1 MLDLLLILPA
11 VGILVAAYLLRTLL
25 GLRMPEVTH
34 LKKARLH
41 RPPDIMVELFN
52 EVDRTLG
59 GLGFEHVCWA
69 TVQTV
74 PPLPGLAP
82 PLARLYRHPQHPVIA
97 RVTPPHGLFSAD
109 HCAVIFL
116 SIDTKRCFLA
126 TTRRVP
132 EFLPPLPETLAL
144 QINADV
150 GTLAEQFQAHILEMA
165 RQKGKWQARQEKK
178 RRWLDR
184 SEKKGACPWALA
196 LINRFEKKST
206 QWSIEQSH
214 VVAMPE
220 GGLTP
225 TTANVVRFAWEF
237 FTGRQHRP
245 APERDPLPPGRAA
258 YLFRNWRRTS
268 RLPLPLPAQLWPFL
282 ASTLLFSVV
291 VGFYWGWHFALLL
304 FFVIPL
310 HESGHWLAMRLQGY
324 RNLQIPMLPLI
335 GGVTAD
341 REPQPRA
348 RDRAITSLMG
358 PLPGIFAGWALLWI
372 FGVAHGWISDLGILL
387 LTVNYLSLL
396 PVTPLDGGQM
406 LKALVPPQRFHLLI
420 GIELLG
426 TAGLFYLAGSSD
438 APGLAVLVLIPL
450 LGVLGRMRKRRILSE
465 MRDSLIVP
473 GEKPS
478 SAQIE
483 AVVASLDR
491 TRKRY
496 RPLMKKVRE
505 IDEILTTLRS
515 LPVAP
520 RLAGILL
527 TLYSACFVVLPILA
541 YAASPSIQAAAN
553 LLHPGKGM
561 EPDAT
566 HPREMAL
573 PMDQLLAE
581 LAEAHGKTDQRSG
594 AQPAQM
600 ILFPSA
606 SEQTITGA
614 ERRLGIHLADDY
626 REFLAASNGFVHEW
640 SPHNKNN
647 HYRLLP
653 VEQVD
658 ILERAIPGLV
668 PQLRA
673 GLEARDGK
681 EAQAETRLDPET
693 LRNTLLIGM
702 KSLSEYLLLET
713 HTQADGGTAL
723 LVIDERLHVTRYP
736 GLRAYLANELA
747 GFQVPD

>member
-1 MLDLLLILPA
+1 
-11 VGILVAAYLLRTLL
+11 
-25 GLRMPEVTH
+25 MPEVIH

-41 RPPDIMVELFN
+41 RPPDIMAGLFN
-52 EVDRTLG
+52 EADRTLG

-69 TVQTV
+69 TVHTV

-97 RVTPPHGLFSAD
+97 RVTPPHGPFSTD

-116 SIDTKRCFLA
+116 SIDTKKCFLA

-132 EFLPPLPETLAL
+132 ELLPRLPETLAL
-144 QINADV
+144 QINANV

-165 RQKGKWQARQEKK
+165 RQKGKWQARLEKK

-184 SEKKGACPWALA
+184 SEKKGTGPWALA
-196 LINRFEKKST
+196 VTNRFEKKST
-206 QWSIEQSH
+206 QWNIEQSH

-220 GGLTP
+220 GGLAP
-225 TTANVVRFAWEF
+225 STASVVRFAWEF

-245 APERDPLPPGRAA
+245 TPEREPLPPGRAA

-268 RLPLPLPAQLWPFL
+268 RLPLPRPAQLWLFL
-282 ASTLLFSVV
+282 AGTLFFSVIT
-291 VGFYWGWHFALLL
+291 GFYWGWHFALLL
-304 FFVIPL
+304 LLVIPL
-310 HESGHWLAMRLQGY
+310 HEAGHWLALRLQGY
-324 RNLQIPMLPLI
+324 RNPPIPMLPLI
-335 GGVTAD
+335 DDVAAD

-348 RDRAITSLMG
+348 FDRAITSLMG
-358 PLPGIFAGWALLWI
+358 PLPGILGGWVLLWI
-372 FGVAHGWISDLGILL
+372 FGVGHGWISDLGILL

-406 LKALVPPQRFHLLI
+406 LKALIPPQRFHLLI

-426 TAGLFYLAGSSD
+426 MAGLFYLAWSSGV
-438 APGLAVLVLIPL
+438 PGLAVLLLIPL
-450 LGVLGRMRKRRILSE
+450 LGVLGRMRKRQILNE
-465 MRDSLIVP
+465 MKDVLILP
-473 GEKPS
+473 GETPS

-483 AVVASLDR
+483 AVVATLDR
-491 TRKRY
+491 SRKRY
-496 RPLMKKVRE
+496 RPLMQKVRE
-505 IDEILTTLRS
+505 IDEILTTLRL

-553 LLHPGKGM
+553 LLQNGDGT
-561 EPDAT
+561 EPNAA

-573 PMDQLLAE
+573 PMNQLLAE
-581 LAEAHGKTDQRSG
+581 LAEAHGRTDGQSG
-594 AQPAQM
+594 VQPARM
-600 ILFPSA
+600 ILFPPA
-606 SEQTITGA
+606 SDQKIAGA
-614 ERRLGIHLADDY
+614 ERRLGIRLADDY
-626 REFLAASNGFVHEW
+626 REFLAVSNGFVHEW
-640 SPHNKNN
+640 SPNNKNN

-658 ILERAIPGLV
+658 ILERGIPGLL

-673 GLEARDGK
+673 ELGTADGK
-681 EAQAETRLDPET
+681 ERLEEARLDLET

-702 KSLSEYLLLET
+702 KSLNEYLLLEP

-723 LVIDERLHVTRYP
+723 LVINERLHVRRYP
-736 GLRAYLANELA
+736 GLRAYLAGELA
-747 GFQVPD
+747 GFRVPD